1 MKKIFFL
8 LCLGLGAAVLAQSPA
23 KKKEPVGDTDI
34 NADRFEYTAES
45 STTNGL
51 LISTNG
57 LLVYAGHVLVENLKT
72 KLLCDRLV
80 IFLPKNGEQPNHIE
94 AQTNVV
100 IVAVNQGETT
110 RATCSLAVY
119 SRSVQ
124 AGVTNAIVT
133 LTGYPL
139 PFIENAKGSAQGE
152 RIVWN
157 LTTGDYNASGSIK
170 MNIKQSAIEGS
181 GTNKSAIKLF

>member
-1 MKKIFFL
+1 MKKIIFL
-8 LCLGLGAAVLAQSPA
+8 LCLGLGAAVMAQTAA

-34 NADRFEYTAES
+34 KADRFEYTADYDKS
-45 STTNGL
+45 SGR
-51 LISTNG
+51 II
-57 LLVYAGHVLVENLKT
+57 YAGHVLVENLRT
-72 KLLCDRLV
+72 KMLCDRLV

-119 SRSVQ
+119 TRSVS

-157 LTTGDYNASGSIK
+157 LTTGDYNATGSIK
-170 MNIKQSAIEGS
+170 MNIKQSAIESS